1 MIKSAK
7 SDADRI
13 RTHGIN
19 HREPDANGNGYGSD
33 AELIRTHGINKP
45 KTAHNNH
52 VGPATGAQKIGA
64 AELDQPAAVAA
75 LSDSDLGL
83 ATVAERIRTQRNS

>member
-19 HREPDANGNGYGSD
+19 DREPDANATGYGSD
-33 AELIRTHGINKP
+33 AELIRTHGINKS
-45 KTAHNNH
+45 KAAHNDH
-52 VGPATGAQKIGA
+52 LGPATGAQRIGA
-64 AELDQPAAVAA
+64 AKLDQPAAVTA
-75 LSDSDLGL
+75 LTDSDLGL
-83 ATVAERIRTQRNS
+83 MTVAERIRTQRSR

>member
-19 HREPDANGNGYGSD
+19 NRGPGANATGFGSD

-45 KTAHNNH
+45 KTAHNDH
-52 VGPATGAQKIGA
+52 LGPATGAQRIRA
-64 AELDQPAAVAA
+64 AELDQPAAVTA
-75 LSDSDLGL
+75 LTDSDLGSV
-83 ATVAERIRTQRNS
+83 TVAERIRTQRNR